1 MVRYQGSEVN
11 SFPLIFWK
19 NIPQGVKDLEDMKE
33 KTVCVEPASSQEVV
47 MQSYPDVKRLSVDKV
62 DDALLNLRYGKADAA
77 LVEPA
82 IAKKF
87 MAKYPEIKSIDI
99 QLPEE
104 NIVKGVG
111 ICVGL
116 ENKKLTAELK
126 QAVQKLESEG
136 LIAASEK
143 KWGIE

>member
-1 MVRYQGSEVN
+1 
-11 SFPLIFWK
+11 
-19 NIPQGVKDLEDMKE
+19 MKE

-126 QAVQKLESEG
+126 EAVQKLESEG